1 MSTEARA
8 LPYKKAAL
16 PAQGLK
22 SKPQQH
28 DNKEQQQEA
37 RTRNERKDTEQ
48 KIAQQAA
55 VAERRLQTGVIVMVW
70 VDRPCRR
77 KQPHDRSIRLSYDLR
92 RMSLCRREKRLAASP
107 RWTSRSASC

>member
-8 LPYKKAAL
+8 WPNKKAAL

-37 RTRNERKDTEQ
+37 RTRNERENKNTEL

-55 VAERRLQTGVIVMVW
+55 VAERRLQTGILVW
-70 VDRPCRR
+70 VDGPCRR
-77 KQPHDRSIRLSYDLR
+77 KQPYDRSIRLSYDLR
-92 RMSLCRREKRLAASP
+92 RMSLCRREKRLVASP